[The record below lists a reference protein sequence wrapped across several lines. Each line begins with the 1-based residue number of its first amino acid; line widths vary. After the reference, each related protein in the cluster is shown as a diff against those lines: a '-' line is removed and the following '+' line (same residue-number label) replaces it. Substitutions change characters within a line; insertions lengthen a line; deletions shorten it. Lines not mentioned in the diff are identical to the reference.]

1 MSDVMQVTETAS
13 TGLRREYK
21 VVVPSNELDA
31 KVKERLIDLKDRVRI
46 NGFRPGKVPVD
57 HLKRVYGRSV
67 MAEAIENAVR
77 EGNAKII
84 ADNKFRLAMEPQVT
98 LPTEEAEV
106 EELISGKTDLAY
118 TVAMEILA
126 PIELTD
132 FRSIELTKL
141 TADVADSEIDDALK
155 RIAEQNRPFADKGEN
170 AKAAKDDRVT
180 ISFVGKIG
188 GSPFE
193 GGSGEDIA
201 VPIGSGTFI
210 PGFEDQLIGVAAGDE
225 RLVKVPFP
233 QNYLNAEL
241 AGKEAEFDVK
251 VKSIET
257 PKEVTINDEFAK
269 SLGMESLDKLKDA
282 LRERIK
288 QEHERV
294 TRQRLKRGLL
304 DVLDERHNFELP
316 QALVDQ
322 EFENLWR
329 VTTEQMKNEGK
340 TFADENTTEEAAK
353 DEYRTIANRRVR
365 LGLVLAEIGDKNNIK
380 IADEEVTRAIVE
392 QARQMPGREQQV
404 WDYYRKNPNALAEL
418 RAPIFEEKVVDFLLA
433 LAKVTEKPVSRDQL
447 YKVEDDDD
455 EKAA

>member
-57 HLKRVYGRSV
+57 HLKRVYGRSA
-67 MAEAIENAVR
+67 MAEAIEAAVR

-98 LPTEEAEV
+98 LPSEEAEV

-155 RIAEQNRPFADKGEN
+155 RIADQNRPFADKGEN

-188 GSPFE
+188 GNPFE
-193 GGSGEDIA
+193 GGSGDDIA

-210 PGFEDQLIGVAAGDE
+210 PGFEDQLIGVTAGDE
-225 RLVKVPFP
+225 RLIKVPFP

-257 PKEVTINDEFAK
+257 PNDVTINDEFAK

-282 LRERIK
+282 LRDRIK

-316 QALVDQ
+316 PALVDQ

-340 TFADENTTEEAAK
+340 TFTDENTTEEAAK
-353 DEYRTIANRRVR
+353 EEYRKIANRRVR

-404 WDYYRKNPNALAEL
+404 WDYYRKNPNALVEL

-433 LAKVTEKPVSRDQL
+433 LAKVTEKPVSRDEL
-447 YKVEDDDD
+447 YKVEDD

>member
-57 HLKRVYGRSV
+57 HLKRVYGRSA
-67 MAEAIENAVR
+67 MAEAIEAAVR

-98 LPTEEAEV
+98 LPSEEAEV

-155 RIAEQNRPFADKGEN
+155 RIADQNRPFADKGEN

-188 GSPFE
+188 GNPFE
-193 GGSGEDIA
+193 GGSGDDIA

-210 PGFEDQLIGVAAGDE
+210 PGFEDQLIGVTAGDE
-225 RLVKVPFP
+225 RLIKVPFP

-257 PKEVTINDEFAK
+257 PNDVTINDEFAK

-282 LRERIK
+282 LRDRIK

-316 QALVDQ
+316 PALVDQ

-340 TFADENTTEEAAK
+340 TFTDENTTEEAAK
-353 DEYRTIANRRVR
+353 EEYRKIANRRVR

-433 LAKVTEKPVSRDQL
+433 LAKVTEKPVSRDEL
-447 YKVEDDDD
+447 YKVEDD

>member
-1 MSDVMQVTETAS
+1 MQVTETAS

-31 KVKERLIDLKDRVRI
+31 KVNERLVDLKGRVRI
-46 NGFRPGKVPVD
+46 DGFRPGKVPVD
-57 HLKRVYGRSV
+57 HLKRVYGRSA
-67 MAEAIENAVR
+67 MAEAIEAAVR

-84 ADNKFRLAMEPQVT
+84 SDNKFRLAMEPQVT
-98 LPTEEAEV
+98 LPTEATEV
-106 EELISGKTDLAY
+106 EQLISGKTDLAY

-126 PIELTD
+126 PIELAD
-132 FRSIELTKL
+132 FRSFELTKL
-141 TADVADSEIDDALK
+141 TADVADSEIDEALK
-155 RIAEQNRPFADKGEN
+155 RIADQNRPFADKGEG

-188 GSPFE
+188 GNVFE
-193 GGSGEDIA
+193 GGTAEDIA
-201 VPIGSGTFI
+201 VPIGSNSFI
-210 PGFEDQLIGVAAGDE
+210 PGFEDQLIGVAAGDDH
-225 RLVKVPFP
+225 LVKVTFP

-257 PKEVTINDEFAK
+257 PKEVTIDDEFAK
-269 SLGMESLDKLKDA
+269 SLGMESLDKLKEA
-282 LRERIK
+282 LKDRIK
-288 QEHERV
+288 QEHDRV
-294 TRQRLKRGLL
+294 TRQRLKRALL
-304 DVLDERHNFELP
+304 DILDERHHFELP
-316 QALVDQ
+316 SALVEQ

-329 VTTEQMKNEGK
+329 ATTEQMKNEGK

-353 DEYRTIANRRVR
+353 EDYRKIANRRVR
-365 LGLVLAEIGDKNNIK
+365 LGLVLAEIGDKNSIK
-380 IADEEVTRAIVE
+380 ISDEEVTRAIVE

-418 RAPIFEEKVVDFLLA
+418 RAPIFEEKIVDFLIA
-433 LAKVTEKPVSRDQL
+433 LAKVTEKSVSREEL
-447 YKVEDDDD
+447 YKVEDDD

>member
-1 MSDVMQVTETAS
+1 MQVTETAS

-31 KVKERLIDLKDRVRI
+31 KVNERLAELKDRVRI
-46 NGFRPGKVPVD
+46 DGFRPGKVPVD
-57 HLKRVYGRSV
+57 HLKRMYGRSV
-67 MAEAIENAVR
+67 MAEAIETAVR

-98 LPTEEAEV
+98 LPSEQAEV
-106 EELISGKTDLAY
+106 EELISGKSDLAY

-126 PIELTD
+126 PIELAD
-132 FRSIELTKL
+132 FRAIELTKL

-155 RIAEQNRPFADKGEN
+155 RIADANRPFADKGEG

-180 ISFVGKIG
+180 VSFVGKIDGKAFDG
-188 GSPFE
+188 GSA
-193 GGSGEDIA
+193 EDIA

-210 PGFEDQLIGVAAGDE
+210 PGFEDQLIGIAAGE
-225 RLVKVPFP
+225 PKLVKVTFP
-233 QNYLNAEL
+233 TNYLNAEL
-241 AGKEAEFDVK
+241 AGKEAEFDVTA
-251 VKSIET
+251 KSIET

-282 LRERIK
+282 LRDRIK
-288 QEHERV
+288 QEHDRV
-294 TRQRLKRGLL
+294 SRQKLKRGLL

-340 TFADENTTEEAAK
+340 TFADEKTTEDDAK
-353 DEYRTIANRRVR
+353 ADYRKIANRRVR
-365 LGLVLAEIGDKNNIK
+365 LGLVLAEIGDKNAIK
-380 IADEEVTRAIVE
+380 ITDEEVTRAIVE

-433 LAKVTEKPVSRDQL
+433 LAKLTEKTVSREEL
-447 YKVEDDDD
+447 YKPEDD

>member
-57 HLKRVYGRSV
+57 HLKRVYGRSA
-67 MAEAIENAVR
+67 MAEAIEAAVR

-98 LPTEEAEV
+98 LPSEEAEV

-155 RIAEQNRPFADKGEN
+155 RIADQNRPFADKGEN

-188 GSPFE
+188 DSPFE
-193 GGSGEDIA
+193 GGSAEDIA

-210 PGFEDQLIGVAAGDE
+210 PGFEDQLMGVAAGE
-225 RLVKVPFP
+225 EKLVKVTFP

-282 LRERIK
+282 LRDRIK

-353 DEYRTIANRRVR
+353 DEYRKIANRRVR

-433 LAKVTEKPVSRDQL
+433 LAKVTEKPVSRDEL
-447 YKVEDDDD
+447 YKVEDD

>member
-1 MSDVMQVTETAS
+1 MQVTETAS

-31 KVKERLIDLKDRVRI
+31 KVNERLSEIKGRIRID
-46 NGFRPGKVPVD
+46 GFRPGKVPVD

-67 MAEAIENAVR
+67 MAETIETVVR

-98 LPTEEAEV
+98 LPSEQAEV

-132 FRSIELTKL
+132 FRAIELTKL
-141 TADVADSEIDDALK
+141 TAEIADTEISDALK
-155 RIAEQNRPFADKGEN
+155 RIADANRPFSDKGEN
-170 AKAAKDDRVT
+170 AKAEKDDRVT
-180 ISFVGKIG
+180 VSFVGKIDG
-188 GSPFE
+188 NAFE
-193 GGSGEDIA
+193 GGTAEDIA

-210 PGFEDQLIGVAAGDE
+210 PGFEDQLLGVAAGDE
-225 RLVKVPFP
+225 KLVKVTFP

-257 PKEVTINDEFAK
+257 PKDVTIDDEFAK

-282 LRERIK
+282 LRDRIK
-288 QEHERV
+288 QEHDRV
-294 TRQRLKRGLL
+294 SRQRVKRALL
-304 DVLDERHNFELP
+304 DVLDERHQFELP
-316 QALVDQ
+316 NALVDQ

-329 VTTEQMKNEGK
+329 VTTDQMKQENK
-340 TFADENTTEEAAK
+340 TFADEKTTEEAAK
-353 DEYRTIANRRVR
+353 EDYRKIANRRVR
-365 LGLVLAEIGDKNNIK
+365 LGLVLAEIGDKNAIK
-380 IADEEVTRAIVE
+380 ITDEEVTRAIVE

-433 LAKVTEKPVSRDQL
+433 LAKVTEKTVSRDEL
-447 YKVEDDDD
+447 YKPEDDD
-455 EKAA
+455 EAA